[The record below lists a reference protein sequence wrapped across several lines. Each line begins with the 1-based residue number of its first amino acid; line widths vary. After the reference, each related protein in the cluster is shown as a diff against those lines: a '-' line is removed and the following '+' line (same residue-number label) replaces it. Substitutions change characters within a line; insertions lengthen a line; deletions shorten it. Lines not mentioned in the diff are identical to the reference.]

1 MDQIAFSIGKL
12 TISWYGVLVVTGF
25 VAGLWTASRRSLR
38 RGIPAEVVADLGVW
52 LMVGAIVGSRLWH
65 VVVYWQEEFAGKPW
79 WEIFALRRG
88 GLVFYGGLVGA
99 SLATLFY
106 ARAHQVPLWK
116 LADAL
121 APSIALGHV
130 FGRIGCLMNGCCF
143 GVPTERPWAVHYPAV
158 HFTQG
163 AGVHPTQIYEAGANL
178 LLYAAL
184 AWQYRRKGFEGRV
197 FATYLIAYAG
207 LRFLIEFFRGD
218 YEVRHLGGW
227 ATAGQA
233 VSLAVLAAGVG
244 LYQWL
249 RRSAAGR
256 GASLSDHDL
265 P

>member
-1 MDQIAFSIGKL
+1 MHQVALNIGQL
-12 TISWYGVLVVTGF
+12 TITWYGLLVVAGF

-38 RGIPAEVVADLGVW
+38 NGISGEVVADLGVW
-52 LMVGAIVGSRLWH
+52 LMIGAIVGSRLWH
-65 VVVYWQEEFAGKPW
+65 VVVYWEEDFAGKPW
-79 WEIFALRRG
+79 WEMFAIRHG

-99 SLATLFY
+99 SLATIFY
-106 ARAHQVPLWK
+106 ARRHQVPLWK

-143 GVPTERPWAVHYPAV
+143 GLPTSLPWAIHFPLE

-178 LLYAAL
+178 ALYAAL
-184 AWQYRRKGFEGRV
+184 AWLYRRKGFDGRV
-197 FATYLIAYAG
+197 FASYLIAYGA
-207 LRFLIEFFRGD
+207 LRFLIEFIRGD
-218 YEVRHLGGW
+218 YEVWYLGGW
-227 ATAGQA
+227 ATAGHL
-233 VSLAVLAAGVG
+233 VSLVVIGCGVS

-249 RRSAAGR
+249 RRP
-256 GASLSDHDL
+256 GAVAEH

>member
-1 MDQIAFSIGKL
+1 MHQVALTIGKL
-12 TISWYGVLVVTGF
+12 TVTWYGLLVVAGF

-38 RGIPAEVVADLGVW
+38 KGISGEVVADLGVW

-65 VVVYWQEEFAGKPW
+65 VVVYWEEDFAGKPW
-79 WEIFALRRG
+79 WEMFAIRHG

-99 SLATLFY
+99 SLATIFY
-106 ARAHQVPLWK
+106 ARRHEVPLWK

-143 GVPTERPWAVHYPAV
+143 GLPAALPWAIHFPPE
-158 HFTQG
+158 HFTRG

-178 LLYAAL
+178 ALYAAL
-184 AWQYRRKGFEGRV
+184 AWLYRRKGFDGRV
-197 FATYLIAYAG
+197 FASYLIAYGA

-218 YEVRHLGGW
+218 YEVWYLGGW
-227 ATAGQA
+227 ATAGHL
-233 VSLAVLAAGVG
+233 VSLAVIGCGVG
-244 LYQWL
+244 LYRWL
-249 RRSAAGR
+249 RRP
-256 GASLSDHDL
+256 GASAER